1 MQWELNFLGRV
12 EAKDNVFEISNETA
26 DIRNFFLQLLSR
38 DYGPCKGG
46 YLREYF
52 LGPSV
57 SFRISQSCFK
67 ALIGDGNFKFDK
79 FILARN
85 WGSNLDPP
93 FL

>member
-1 MQWELNFLGRV
+1 MGVEFFWEELRLKTMFS
-12 EAKDNVFEISNETA
+12 KYPTKQQISEK
-26 DIRNFFLQLLSR
+26 FFLQLLSR

-46 YLREYF
+46 YLRECF
-52 LGPSV
+52 SGPFV

-67 ALIGDGNFKFDK
+67 ALISDGNFKFDK